1 MLVLT
6 RRPEETITIK
16 TPTGQV
22 ITIKV
27 CKVKG
32 DAVRL
37 GFDCDKS
44 IEIHRDDA
52 KKREATK

>member
-16 TPTGQV
+16 TPAGEV

-32 DAVRL
+32 DAVQV
-37 GFDCDKS
+37 GF
-44 IEIHRDDA
+44 
-52 KKREATK
+52 